1 MCVKLCIDQYTDEL
15 QLNEIIIDNFN
26 NSEISFIFMPI
37 ILINK

>member
-1 MCVKLCIDQYTDEL
+1 MCVKLCIDQYTEL